1 MKRDGKGGS
10 RGNNSSG
17 VDFATLI
24 GLVIAF
30 GGILGGLVLEGGKV
44 ADVTQITAAMI
55 VIGGTVGA
63 VMVTTPLPILLA
75 AVKKSTRVLWDS
87 TARAEPIIE
96 QLLRYAK
103 EARKG
108 GLISLESELDRI
120 ADPFLRKGLTL
131 AVDGADLEDVRR
143 ILEAE
148 IAMAEER
155 GEAEA
160 KVFEAA
166 GGYSPTIGII
176 GAVLGLIQVMKHLE
190 DIEKVGHGIA
200 VAFVATVY
208 GVALAN
214 LVLLPIGSKLKSR
227 LQQSLRLKE
236 LTLEGLMCIA
246 EGMNPN
252 VMRSKLEA
260 YANDAGGKRKP
271 GVAKVASIPNSRVA

>member
-1 MKRDGKGGS
+1 MKPAG
-10 RGNNSSG
+10 NSSLRG
-17 VDFATLI
+17 KSSSRVDLATVI
-24 GLVIAF
+24 GLVVGF
-30 GGILGGLVLEGGKV
+30 GGILGGLVLEGGRV
-44 ADVTQITAAMI
+44 ADVAQITAAMI
-55 VIGGTVGA
+55 VIGGTAGA
-63 VMVTTPLPILLA
+63 VMITTPLPILLA
-75 AVKKSTRVLWDS
+75 AVKKSTHVFWDS
-87 TARAEPIIE
+87 TARPEPLIE
-96 QLLRYAK
+96 QLLGYAK
-103 EARKG
+103 EARKR
-108 GLISLESELDRI
+108 GLISLDSELDNI

-148 IAMAEER
+148 IAITEQQ

-160 KVFEAA
+160 RVFEAA

-190 DIEKVGHGIA
+190 DLDKVGHGIA

-214 LVLLPIGSKLKSR
+214 LILLPMGSKLKIR
-227 LQQSLRLKE
+227 LQQSLHLKE
-236 LTLEGLMCIA
+236 LIVEGVISVA

-260 YANDAGGKRKP
+260 YASGGGESSMP
-271 GVAKVASIPNSRVA
+271 GDPKIASVPKSRVA

>member
-1 MKRDGKGGS
+1 MRSDGNDSARRK
-10 RGNNSSG
+10 SSG
-17 VDFATLI
+17 VDLATLV
-24 GLVIAF
+24 GLVVAF
-30 GGILGGLVLEGGKV
+30 GGILGGLVLEGGRV

-55 VIGGTVGA
+55 VIGGTAGA
-63 VMVTTPLPILLA
+63 VMVTTPLPILIA

-87 TARAEPIIE
+87 TVRPEPMIE

-108 GLISLESELDRI
+108 GLISLESELEKI
-120 ADPFLRKGLTL
+120 PDPFLRKGLTL

-148 IAMAEER
+148 IATTEQR

-227 LQQSLRLKE
+227 LQQLIQLRE
-236 LTLEGLMCIA
+236 LTLEGLMSIA

-260 YANDAGGKRKP
+260 YANEAGGRKRKSE
-271 GVAKVASIPNSRVA
+271 AKIASVPNSRVA